1 MAALFDMSMI
11 TVDYEFS
18 PEQRLAQDRYERLL
32 AVLFPT
38 YDKIPIVFER
48 RGNSGHRRATL
59 PYDSRLNKVS
69 FNRNFLSIY
78 WERCNSIRTRYA
90 TIYEDLIVFAHEA
103 SQISDRMSPSMPID
117 QVDVALFSY
126 SRSPVWGA
134 SRPVSV
140 RGLIQGL
147 GSELFDAQ
155 GYLDVVK
162 SINKSLYE
170 DSFALKSAFIGALDY
185 RSCDCHSQ
193 PVVVQEL
200 FAAVATTP
208 DWDIA
213 YSSTDPS
220 IRAQE
225 YKADITALFDGFT
238 ALRSQMAVFLEEILL
253 HVDGAIDELV
263 QTRNMS
269 TMGQMNS
276 KLELAVLE
284 GEALMKMIN
293 HLEAWLRK

>member
-1 MAALFDMSMI
+1 MVALFDMKMQI
-11 TVDYEFS
+11 ADYEFS
-18 PEQRLAQDRYERLL
+18 PEQRRVQDRYERLL

-38 YDKIPIVFER
+38 YDKIPIVLER
-48 RGNSGHRRATL
+48 CGNSGHQRATL

-69 FNRNFLSIY
+69 ANRNFLNIC

-90 TIYEDLIVFAHEA
+90 TICEDLIVFAREA
-103 SQISDRMSPSMPID
+103 SDISDRMSPSMPID
-117 QVDVALFSY
+117 QVDVGLFSY

-134 SRPVSV
+134 NRPVSV

-147 GSELFDAQ
+147 GSELFDAS

-170 DSFALKSAFIGALDY
+170 DLFAIKSAFMGALDY
-185 RSCDCHSQ
+185 RSCDCHTQ

-200 FAAVATTP
+200 FTAQATMP
-208 DWDIA
+208 EWDIA
-213 YSSTDPS
+213 YSSTEPL
-220 IRAQE
+220 IRARE
-225 YKADITALFDGFT
+225 YKVDITALFDGFA

-269 TMGQMNS
+269 TMGRMNS